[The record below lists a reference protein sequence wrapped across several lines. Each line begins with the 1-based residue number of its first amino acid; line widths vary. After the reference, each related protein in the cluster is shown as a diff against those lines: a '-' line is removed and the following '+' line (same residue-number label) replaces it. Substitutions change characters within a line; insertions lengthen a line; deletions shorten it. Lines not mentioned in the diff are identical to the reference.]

1 MKRTL
6 RSGYIS
12 ILAVITLASIM
23 LLMLTAS
30 FRHTIRNQEAQKKT
44 QIRVDYTN
52 REQAFLRAVLT
63 EVPNSAIRNMMA
75 NSNSAS
81 NEVSSRWEWI
91 FERALAKAN
100 SEQALPREQARVL
113 GIGGQSISGNTGN
126 GSRGELRNTVTRIKN
141 QPSLNSFYVNA
152 GTNNTS
158 DLLGRNYPESLR
170 LSDGAVEKMDR
181 DRPIIS
187 MAKTY
192 PEGSQFRVV
201 PYPDVHFGYVA
212 QSDNFVA
219 KRNWWA
225 FSLGSGEASKAST
238 GVTTVRKNFI
248 LSIYEVPSQLAVGSA
263 GSTIL
268 GKHGDGSDW
277 GDIRIS
283 GGVFASRALTQGNVR
298 LDRLAARRGIS
309 LADESS
315 VGGVALDALTGDL
328 LSREQYESENA
339 TFYPISSSSDSGLV
353 AFLPIARGRDAF
365 DDLENVS
372 DKNSGSPTGWNHYS
386 RPAIQTVMK
395 LRVEDVLSPQD
406 QTPTSISFTFL
417 AGGIERKIIY
427 ARGNNWPTSRSPKGR
442 LFPFHL
448 ESDGI
453 QRQALAVHVG
463 RLPAFLRSIGADP
476 TSVNNSLM
484 VNANYRDNIR
494 IRKPNIPSLSTDVA
508 LVLRDT
514 RDFTSFSTGFSLVTP
529 FRTYLVN
536 DVNIVPRGI
545 DAQGQEVFPPI
556 SLFTPEK
563 RFGIRDQPMN
573 ITLKGQVNHVGKDSD
588 QNARP
593 LDLRSGANDEVL
605 AGKIKAELYSI
616 TEPEQLPP
624 ISQMNWLVVI
634 EQLN

>member
-1 MKRTL
+1 
-6 RSGYIS
+6 
-12 ILAVITLASIM
+12 M

-30 FRHTIRNQEAQKKT
+30 FRHTIRNQEAQKKA

-81 NEVSSRWEWI
+81 NEVPSRWQWI

-100 SEQALPREQARVL
+100 SEQALPGEQARVL
-113 GIGGQSISGNTGN
+113 GISAQSISGNTGN
-126 GSRGELRNTVTRIKN
+126 GSRGDLQNTINSIKN

-170 LSDGAVEKMDR
+170 VSDGAVEKMDR

-192 PEGSQFRVV
+192 PEGNQFRVV

-263 GSTIL
+263 GNTIL

-309 LADESS
+309 MADESS

-339 TFYPISSSSDSGLV
+339 AFYPISSSSDSGLV

-365 DDLENVS
+365 DDLENVT

-417 AGGIERKIIY
+417 AGGIERKIVY
-427 ARGNNWPTSRSPKGR
+427 ARGNNWPTSGSPKGR
-442 LFPFHL
+442 LFPFQL
-448 ESDGI
+448 ENDGI
-453 QRQALAVHVG
+453 QRPALSVYVG
-463 RLPAFLRSIGADP
+463 RLPGFLRSIGADP

-634 EQLN
+634 EQLD

>member
-1 MKRTL
+1 MKRNF

-12 ILAVITLASIM
+12 ILSVVTLASIM

-30 FRHTIRNQEAQKKT
+30 FRHNIQNQEAQKKT

-75 NSNSAS
+75 NSNSS
-81 NEVSSRWEWI
+81 GSEVRSRWERI
-91 FERALAKAN
+91 FERALEKAKG
-100 SEQALPREQARVL
+100 EQALPPEQASVL
-113 GIGGQSISGNTGN
+113 GISGQSISGNTGDGGN
-126 GSRGELRNTVTRIKN
+126 GNIKNTVDRIKS
-141 QPSLNSFYVNA
+141 QSSLNQFYVNA

-158 DLLGRNYPESLR
+158 TLLGAKYPESLR
-170 LSDGAVEKMDR
+170 VSDGAIEKMDR
-181 DRPIIS
+181 DRPIIT

-192 PEGSQFRVV
+192 PGGGQFKAV

-225 FSLGSGEASKAST
+225 FSLSSGEASKSST
-238 GVTTVRKNFI
+238 GVATVRKNFI
-248 LSIYEVPSQLAVGSA
+248 LSVYEVPSQLALGSA

-339 TFYPISSSSDSGLV
+339 AFYPISSSSDSGLV

-365 DDLENVS
+365 DDLENVT
-372 DKNSGSPTGWNHYS
+372 DKNSGSPTGWNLYS
-386 RPAIQTVMK
+386 RPAMQTVMK
-395 LRVEDVLSPQD
+395 LRVEDVLSPED
-406 QTPTSISFTFL
+406 QTPIAISFTYL
-417 AGGIERKIIY
+417 AGGIERKIVY
-427 ARGNNWPTSRSPKGR
+427 TRGNNWPTSGSPKGR

-453 QRQALAVHVG
+453 QRQALSVYVG
-463 RLPAFLRSIGADP
+463 RLPDFLRSIGADP

-494 IRKPNIPSLSTDVA
+494 ILKPNIPSLPTDIA
-508 LVLRDT
+508 LILRDT
-514 RDFTSFSTGFSLVTP
+514 KDFTSFSTGFSLVTP
-529 FRTYLVN
+529 LRTYLVN

-545 DAQGQEVFPPI
+545 DTQGQEVFPPI
-556 SLFTPEK
+556 SLFIPEK

-624 ISQMNWLVVI
+624 ISQMNWLIVI
-634 EQLN
+634 EQVD

>member
-1 MKRTL
+1 MRRNF

-12 ILAVITLASIM
+12 ILSVVTLASIM

-30 FRHTIRNQEAQKKT
+30 FRHSIRNQEVQKKT

-52 REQAFLRAVLT
+52 REQAFLRSVLT

-75 NSNSAS
+75 NSNSPG
-81 NEVSSRWEWI
+81 NEVPSRWQWI
-91 FERALAKAN
+91 FERALTKAN
-100 SEQALPREQARVL
+100 SEQALPVEQARVL
-113 GIGGQSISGNTGN
+113 GIRGQSISGNTGD
-126 GSRGELRNTVTRIKN
+126 GTRGDLKNTIDSIRS
-141 QPSLNSFYVNA
+141 QPALNSFYVNA
-152 GTNNTS
+152 GTNDTS
-158 DLLGRNYPESLR
+158 RLLGGAYPESLR
-170 LSDGAVEKMDR
+170 VLDGDVEKMDR

-187 MAKTY
+187 VEKTY
-192 PEGSQFRVV
+192 PDGSQFKVV

-212 QSDNFVA
+212 QSGNFVA

-225 FSLGSGEASKAST
+225 FSLASGESSKSST
-238 GVTTVRKNFI
+238 GVSTIRKNFI
-248 LSIYEVPSQLAVGSA
+248 LSIYEVPSQLALGSA
-263 GSTIL
+263 GSAIL
-268 GKHGDGSDW
+268 GKHEDGSDW
-277 GDIRIS
+277 SDIRIS
-283 GGVFASRALTQGNVR
+283 GGVFATRASTQGSVR

-315 VGGVALDALTGDL
+315 VGGVALDSLTGEL
-328 LSREQYESENA
+328 LSREQYESENTA
-339 TFYPISSSSDSGLV
+339 FYPISSSSDSGLV

-365 DDLENVS
+365 DDLEGI
-372 DKNSGSPTGWNHYS
+372 DDQDSGSPTGWNYYS
-386 RPAIQTVMK
+386 RPAMQTVMK
-395 LRVEDVLSPQD
+395 LRVEDVLSPED

-417 AGGIERKIIY
+417 AGGIERKIVY
-427 ARGNNWPTSRSPKGR
+427 ARGNNWPTTGTAKGT

-453 QRQALAVHVG
+453 QRQALSVYVE
-463 RLPAFLRSIGADP
+463 RLPAFLRSIGGDSTA
-476 TSVNNSLM
+476 VNNSLM

-494 IRKPNIPSLSTDVA
+494 VRKPNIPSLSTDIA

-514 RDFTSFSTGFSLVTP
+514 RDLTSFSNGFSLVTP

-536 DVNIVPRGI
+536 DVNIVARGI
-545 DAQGQEVFPPI
+545 GAQGQEVFPAL

-605 AGKIKAELYSI
+605 AGKIKADLYSI

-634 EQLN
+634 EQVD

>member
-1 MKRTL
+1 MKRNF

-12 ILAVITLASIM
+12 ILSVVTLASIM

-30 FRHTIRNQEAQKKT
+30 FRHSIQNQEAQKKT

-75 NSNSAS
+75 NSNSS
-81 NEVSSRWEWI
+81 GSEVRSRWERI
-91 FERALAKAN
+91 FERALEKAKG
-100 SEQALPREQARVL
+100 EQALPPEQASVL
-113 GIGGQSISGNTGN
+113 GISGQSISGNTGDGSN
-126 GSRGELRNTVTRIKN
+126 GNIKNTVDRIKS
-141 QPSLNSFYVNA
+141 QASLNQFYVNA

-158 DLLGRNYPESLR
+158 ALLGAKYPESLR
-170 LSDGAVEKMDR
+170 VSDRAIEKMDR
-181 DRPIIS
+181 DRPIIT

-192 PEGSQFRVV
+192 PGGGQFKAV

-225 FSLGSGEASKAST
+225 FSLSSGEASKSST
-238 GVTTVRKNFI
+238 GVATVRKNFI
-248 LSIYEVPSQLAVGSA
+248 LSVYEVPSQLALGSA

-339 TFYPISSSSDSGLV
+339 SFYPISSSSDSGLV
-353 AFLPIARGRDAF
+353 TFLPIARGRDAF
-365 DDLENVS
+365 DDLENVT

-386 RPAIQTVMK
+386 RPAMQTVMK
-395 LRVEDVLSPQD
+395 MRVEDVLSPED

-417 AGGIERKIIY
+417 AGGIERKIVY
-427 ARGNNWPTSRSPKGR
+427 ARGNNWPTAGSPKGR
-442 LFPFHL
+442 IFPFHL

-453 QRQALAVHVG
+453 QRQALSVYVG
-463 RLPAFLRSIGADP
+463 RLPNFLRSIGADP

-494 IRKPNIPSLSTDVA
+494 ILKPNIPSLPTDIA
-508 LVLRDT
+508 LILRDT
-514 RDFTSFSTGFSLVTP
+514 KDFTSFSTGFSLVTP
-529 FRTYLVN
+529 LRTYLVN
-536 DVNIVPRGI
+536 DVNVVPRGI
-545 DAQGQEVFPPI
+545 DTQGQEVFPPI

-563 RFGIRDQPMN
+563 RFGIRDHPMS

-634 EQLN
+634 EQVD